1 MYRICIKGV
10 YLNPKP
16 KQTNMN
22 QEETAH
28 NLIKQMSQYTTSV
41 TKKMTFDNAKECAL
55 ICACEV
61 RGQYELDH
69 DPQLFLFWD
78 KVVRIIRD
86 MKLEIKN

>member
-1 MYRICIKGV
+1 
-10 YLNPKP
+10 
-16 KQTNMN
+16 MN

-28 NLIKQMSQYTTSV
+28 FLIKQMSQYTTSV

-61 RGQYELDH
+61 RAQYELEH
-69 DPQLFLFWD
+69 DAKLFLFWD
-78 KVVRIIRD
+78 EVVRIIRS